1 MLPIRSLLL
10 VMLFVCLLPWSAA
23 AQSATP
29 APATPPAVSP
39 ALAEVRV
46 MSFNIWLG
54 GEQVDLGQVIAG
66 IRASGADVVGLQE
79 AEGRTR
85 EIADALGWPYADERM
100 QIISRLPLLTPPDSA
115 GRYTLVQ
122 VRPGAV
128 FALAN
133 VHLPSDPY
141 GPEAVRDGATPED
154 VRQLEEET
162 RLPVLQPVLAHVPA
176 LEAAGIPFVLTGD
189 FNTPSSLD
197 WTAAVAAARDQVA
210 FPLAWPVSEA
220 AFAAGLQDTFR
231 AAHPDPVA
239 RPGLTW
245 TPGYPSPTLRP
256 GETLDRI
263 DWVLASGKVEVLDSQ
278 VVGEGENP
286 DVDIAV
292 MPYPSDHRGVVST
305 LRLPPGTPPVLIAVD
320 ARRVTQG
327 DPLVVRYHAP
337 GEDGERLGIV
347 PAGADVAEVV
357 MSLPPR
363 EAFVDGSDT
372 FGTATLPSGGYD
384 AVLIGA
390 DGGEL
395 SRAHFEVV
403 APGALPALTV
413 VNASVP
419 SGEPIEV
426 AWQHAP
432 GMKFDWIAIY
442 EAGDPD
448 LSNYWAYL
456 YTGGEI
462 SGALAID
469 AEAIG
474 GPLDPG
480 DYEVRLLRD
489 DGYVVLATAPFTVTA
504 AP

>member
-1 MLPIRSLLL
+1 MHVVRSVLMS
-10 VMLFVCLLPWSAA
+10 VLFICLLPWSGA

-29 APATPPAVSP
+29 APVSTPAVSAAP
-39 ALAEVRV
+39 AEVRV
-46 MSFNIWLG
+46 MSFNIWVG
-54 GEQVDLGQVIAG
+54 GEQVDLGQVVAAIQ
-66 IRASGADVVGLQE
+66 ASDADVVGLQE

-85 EIADALGWPYADERM
+85 EIADALGWQYADERM
-100 QIISRLPLLTPPDSA
+100 QIISRLPLLAPADA
-115 GRYTLVQ
+115 EGRYIFVQ

-128 FALAN
+128 FAMGN

-141 GPEAVRDGATPED
+141 GPEAVRDGETAEG
-154 VRQLEEET
+154 VLQLEAET
-162 RLPVLQPVLAHVPA
+162 RLPVLQPVLDHLPA
-176 LEAAGIPFVLTGD
+176 LADAGIPFLLTGD

-197 WTAAVAAARDQVA
+197 WTEDTSAARDQVA
-210 FPLAWPVSEA
+210 YPLAWPVSEA

-231 AAHPDPVA
+231 TAHPDPVA

-245 TPGYPSPTLRP
+245 TPGYPNPIIRE
-256 GETLDRI
+256 GETQDRI
-263 DWVLASGKVEVLDSQ
+263 DWVLASSAVEVLDSQ
-278 VVGEGENP
+278 VVGESDNP

-305 LRLPPGTPPVLIAVD
+305 LRLTPGTPPVMIAVD
-320 ARRVTQG
+320 TRRVTQG

-337 GEDGERLGIV
+337 GEDGERLGVV
-347 PAGADVAEVV
+347 PQGADVADVL

-363 EAFVDGSDT
+363 ESFVDGSDT
-372 FGTATLPSGGYD
+372 FGTATLPAGSYD

-390 DGGEL
+390 DGSEL
-395 SRAHFEVV
+395 SRTPFHVL
-403 APGALPALTV
+403 APGTQPTLTV
-413 VNASVP
+413 ANASAP
-419 SGEPIEV
+419 SGEPIAV
-426 AWQHAP
+426 SWQNAP
-432 GMKFDWIAIY
+432 GMKFDWLAIY

-448 LSNYWAYL
+448 LSNYWAYI

-462 SGALAID
+462 AGSVAFD
-469 AEAIG
+469 TEAIG

-480 DYEVRLLRD
+480 DYEVRLLHD